1 MRTKDVIG
9 KRASAVLDTP
19 EDKFVPENETR
30 LSRGILHRPEPPRP
44 RRDMVED
51 FADDEDTAAFLRSTG
66 RGRRIRRGLIPQTKW
81 GRIAAGSALAFF
93 LGGLGAAAWTTARFM
108 MHDEH
113 FLIPSSQ
120 AIEIDGNSH
129 VSRAQMLSIFGEDV
143 DRNIF
148 HVPLAERRAEL
159 ETMPWVEHASVMRLL
174 PNRIRVHVVERTP
187 VAFVRQG
194 GNISM
199 VDAHG
204 VLLNLPADSPG
215 NPNYS
220 FPVVTGISAQE
231 PLSTRAPRMKLYTR
245 FIQELDAGDAK
256 LSGQLSEVDLSD
268 PEDVKA
274 LIPDHNAEVLVHFGE
289 ENFLDRFHR
298 MQEHMPEWRQQY
310 PRLASVDMRYE
321 RQVVLQMP
329 QNGAA
334 NATPTSASVPT
345 PPVAA
350 PAPAVVKTA
359 SSANVQINKPAPKS
373 VPLVAA
379 TANPNADP
387 KVPAVAKTVVPKKP
401 VVPAKTTDAKAAATA
416 KRVAAIKLWMAQ
428 REKVRQAQKGAS
440 PYTSTGAPVR
450 IAPMT
455 PGQTGRVE

>member
-9 KRASAVLDTP
+9 KRALAVLDTP

-30 LSRGILHRPEPPRP
+30 WSRSDVRRPEPPRP
-44 RRDMVED
+44 RREMVED
-51 FADDEDTAAFLRSTG
+51 FSDDADTVAFLRSTG

-81 GRIAAGSALAFF
+81 GRIAAGSALALF
-93 LGGLGAAAWTTARFM
+93 LGGMGTAAWMTGRFL

-129 VSRAQMLSIFGEDV
+129 VSRAQMLSVFGEDV

-148 HVPLAERRAEL
+148 HVPLAERRVEL

-194 GNISM
+194 GTIGM

-220 FPVVTGISAQE
+220 FPVVTGISSQE

-245 FIQELDAGDAK
+245 FIQELDGGDTK

-274 LIPDHNAEVLVHFGE
+274 LIPDHNTEVLVHFGE

-329 QNGAA
+329 QNGGGGGSSSA
-334 NATPTSASVPT
+334 NASA
-345 PPVAA
+345 PVSSNA
-350 PAPAVVKTA
+350 PAAVQMSPAAKVQASKPA
-359 SSANVQINKPAPKS
+359 SSAPVVDAEKKN
-373 VPLVAA
+373 
-379 TANPNADP
+379 
-387 KVPAVAKTVVPKKP
+387 PAVARMVAGKKP
-401 VVPAKTTDAKAAATA
+401 SATAKATDAKAAATA
-416 KRVAAIKLWMAQ
+416 KRVAAIRLWMAQ
-428 REKVRQAQKGAS
+428 REKIRLAQKSAA
-440 PYTSTGAPVR
+440 PPTSTGAPVR

-455 PGQTGRVE
+455 PGQNGRVE

>member
-30 LSRGILHRPEPPRP
+30 WSRGDVRRPEPPRP
-44 RRDMVED
+44 RREMVED
-51 FADDEDTAAFLRSTG
+51 FSDDADTAAFLRSTG

-81 GRIAAGSALAFF
+81 GRIAAGSALALF
-93 LGGLGAAAWTTARFM
+93 LGGMGAAVWTTSRFL

-129 VSRAQMLSIFGEDV
+129 VSRAQMLSVFGEDV

-148 HVPLAERRAEL
+148 HVPLAERRTEL

-194 GNISM
+194 GTIGM
-199 VDAHG
+199 VDVHG

-220 FPVVTGISAQE
+220 FPVVTGISSQE

-245 FIQELDAGDAK
+245 FIQELDGGDAK

-274 LIPDHNAEVLVHFGE
+274 LIPDHNTEVLVHFGE

-329 QNGAA
+329 QNASGGGTSSA
-334 NATPTSASVPT
+334 N
-345 PPVAA
+345 A
-350 PAPAVVKTA
+350 PAPVSSTAPTAVKAAPLAVVQSNK
-359 SSANVQINKPAPKS
+359 VQANKPAPSAPVIDAEKK
-373 VPLVAA
+373 
-379 TANPNADP
+379 T
-387 KVPAVAKTVVPKKP
+387 PAVAKTVAPKKP
-401 VVPAKTTDAKAAATA
+401 AAPAKVSDAKAAASA

-428 REKVRQAQKGAS
+428 REKVRQAQKSAV
-440 PYTSTGAPVR
+440 PHTSTGAPVR

>member
-1 MRTKDVIG
+1 M
-9 KRASAVLDTP
+9 AVLDTP

-30 LSRGILHRPEPPRP
+30 WSRGDVRRPEPPRP
-44 RRDMVED
+44 RREMVED
-51 FADDEDTAAFLRSTG
+51 FSDDADTAAFLRSTG

-81 GRIAAGSALAFF
+81 GRIAAGSALALF
-93 LGGLGAAAWTTARFM
+93 LGGMGTAAWMTARFL

-129 VSRAQMLSIFGEDV
+129 ISRAQMLSIFGEDV

-194 GNISM
+194 GTIGM
-199 VDAHG
+199 VDVHG

-220 FPVVTGISAQE
+220 FPVVTGISSQE

-245 FIQELDAGDAK
+245 FIQELDAGDTK
-256 LSGQLSEVDLSD
+256 FSGQLSEVDLSD

-274 LIPDHNAEVLVHFGE
+274 LIPDHNTEVLVHFGE

-329 QNGAA
+329 QNGVGGGGASA
-334 NATPTSASVPT
+334 NASASTPTG
-345 PPVAA
+345 A
-350 PAPAVVKTA
+350 PAAAQAVPAKAQA
-359 SSANVQINKPAPKS
+359 SKPAPSAPVVDAEKKS
-373 VPLVAA
+373 
-379 TANPNADP
+379 N
-387 KVPAVAKTVVPKKP
+387 AVAKTVVPKKP
-401 VVPAKTTDAKAAATA
+401 AATAKATDSKATASA
-416 KRVAAIKLWMAQ
+416 KRVAAIRLWMAQ
-428 REKVRQAQKGAS
+428 REKVRQAQKSAAEH
-440 PYTSTGAPVR
+440 TSTGTPAR